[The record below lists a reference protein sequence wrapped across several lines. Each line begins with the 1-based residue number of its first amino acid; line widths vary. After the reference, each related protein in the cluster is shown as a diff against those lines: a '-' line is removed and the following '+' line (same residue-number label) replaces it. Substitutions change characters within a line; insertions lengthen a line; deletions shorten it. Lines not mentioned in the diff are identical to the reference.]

1 MSESAQ
7 LPLGFSTPASEG
19 GEEIVETLPP
29 FDHGYFDALAAIG
42 FAALADTYFDT
53 PQTPLIRRT
62 PAGFAIT
69 YRKQLRDRP
78 QRHWLKYSVAASWQS
93 KSWWVDGKALIKD
106 APFVKDSEP
115 ANTVNANQGR
125 GGDKIKPYQALIE
138 TEGAEQ
144 STVGDSFSLVTT
156 ADGVRKEP
164 KPLRILYGA
173 INKYCDG
180 DWLNLAIYV
189 CRHLGLELLEGSF
202 EDDKITFNNAVL
214 PQGSKGANSS
224 NSYSITGSSLSVRIS
239 RALSRYTCLAVAGL
253 VYASTGSTSAGFAV
267 PVPGDMRLSS
277 LHLIVRDNRARWTGT
292 GFFFSYDNY
301 LNYLKLLLRYNLER
315 YALYSVAGAN
325 FIELGSAPSPAGS
338 WQFAVPQHRYSEMS
352 AECLQILLYRWKKAT
367 TPKVGSPPSINRE
380 AVRLLVRGFEHSDP
394 ASAAQGYLGYIADVG
409 FSSERPF
416 YPLYQTFF
424 EEIMEYRY
432 SDLLAAFRQEDV
444 RAFVNLVR
452 QETYSAVYHPP
463 EQADSQPNYQMM
475 RRLREVQSTEDLVQA
490 LVEIAIERG
499 TSKLASAKGNRD
511 TLKYLA
517 MPFEPSITRLVEL
530 AEQTQNPRLIAQLVL
545 AFALCRRENESVPQ
559 DKESGFEDS
568 IADAA

>member
-78 QRHWLKYSVAASWQS
+78 QRHWLKYTIPASW
-93 KSWWVDGKALIKD
+93 KSGLKEGTTRKAPGWDDKNLI
-106 APFVKDSEP
+106 S
-115 ANTVNANQGR
+115 
-125 GGDKIKPYQALIE
+125 
-138 TEGAEQ
+138 TEGAAVDTSEDT
-144 STVGDSFSLVTT
+144 TVTVSIGNKTIEIPRPD
-156 ADGVRKEP
+156 RK
-164 KPLRILYGA
+164 LYGT
-173 INKYCDG
+173 INKLG
-180 DWLNLAIYV
+180 KPDWVNLCVYA
-189 CRHLGLELLEGSF
+189 CRHRGLELIDGTFQEQS
-202 EDDKITFNNAVL
+202 ITFNSIVL
-214 PQGSKGANSS
+214 PQGSKGGNASNSFSIGNSS
-224 NSYSITGSSLSVRIS
+224 LPKSLSRSMS
-239 RALSRYTCLAVAGL
+239 RLTCLAVAGL
-253 VYASTGSTSAGFAV
+253 LKASTGQIPDGFAL
-267 PVPGDMRLSS
+267 PVPRDMRLSY
-277 LHLIVRDNRARWTGT
+277 LERLVDDNRRRIISN
-292 GFFFSYDNY
+292 GFFFPYDNY
-301 LNYLKLLLRYNLER
+301 LNYLKLLLRHHLRPKALEC
-315 YALYSVAGAN
+315 VAGAS
-325 FIELGSAPSPAGS
+325 FIELGAAPSPAGS

-352 AECLQILLYRWKKAT
+352 AERLHMLLYRWKKAT